1 MHSNGTN
8 LHNSYRT
15 NQVQCKSMLRQLQS
29 RTCMP
34 LKLPSKHTFPNRK
47 EFFGSIISL
56 SQFLTSNFSQK
67 PGNEVLRTAESRS
80 TNMQRL
86 NSVVYL
92 VHFGSR
98 SLFAVDL
105 LINNSTSSV
114 CFALLL
120 VKSHES
126 RAQTD
131 LNQFSRVRFLITR
144 VMVLYTF
151 Y

>member
-1 MHSNGTN
+1 M
-8 LHNSYRT
+8 Y
-15 NQVQCKSMLRQLQS
+15 
-29 RTCMP
+29 
-34 LKLPSKHTFPNRK
+34 F
-47 EFFGSIISL
+47 
-56 SQFLTSNFSQK
+56 
-67 PGNEVLRTAESRS
+67 
-80 TNMQRL
+80 
-86 NSVVYL
+86 

-131 LNQFSRVRFLITR
+131 LNQFSGVRFLITR
-144 VMVLYTF
+144 LMVIVYVLVIVLALSHLIKNPY
-151 Y
+151 YYYLPYLSIILLEVSSKEINCA